1 VGPDGRCAGPGTV
14 VFQDKEDAPVQQN
27 PALHVVFIGGVVLIC
42 AICILSIAYRLQKH
56 AAQRVDA
63 ERRASAALEEMN
75 RATKELRARHG
86 NDPADDP
93 SLTPGERL
101 QRMYPG
107 VPRPATAAGS
117 EDS

>member
-1 VGPDGRCAGPGTV
+1 VSHNS
-14 VFQDKEDAPVQQN
+14 APYIV
-27 PALHVVFIGGVVLIC
+27 LLGGVVLIC
-42 AICILSIAYRLQKH
+42 AVIIAYRLQKLS
-56 AAQRVDA
+56 AQRIDA

-86 NDPADDP
+86 NDPPADP

-107 VPRPATAAGS
+107 VQHPDVAAESKGS
-117 EDS
+117 

>member
-1 VGPDGRCAGPGTV
+1 MS
-14 VFQDKEDAPVQQN
+14 QH
-27 PALHVVFIGGVVLIC
+27 PALYIGLIGAVVLIC
-42 AICILSIAYRLQKH
+42 AISIAYRLQKL

-63 ERRASAALEEMN
+63 EKRAAAALEEMN

-86 NDPADDP
+86 NDPAADP

-107 VPRPATAAGS
+107 MPRPTAG
-117 EDS
+117 DS

>member
-1 VGPDGRCAGPGTV
+1 MSHNS
-14 VFQDKEDAPVQQN
+14 APYIV
-27 PALHVVFIGGVVLIC
+27 LLGGVVLIC
-42 AICILSIAYRLQKH
+42 AVIIAYRLQKLS
-56 AAQRVDA
+56 AQRIDA

-86 NDPADDP
+86 NDPPADP

-107 VPRPATAAGS
+107 VQRSGDVHEGQS
-117 EDS
+117 S